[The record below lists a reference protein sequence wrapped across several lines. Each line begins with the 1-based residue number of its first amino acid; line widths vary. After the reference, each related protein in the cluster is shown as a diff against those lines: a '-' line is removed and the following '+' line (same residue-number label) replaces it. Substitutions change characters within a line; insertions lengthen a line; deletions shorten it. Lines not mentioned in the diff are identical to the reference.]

1 MSLRCVRIDF
11 ANAISS
17 KTVFITQEV
26 FDELIRKYEARE
38 RRHSF
43 VYKLSHEDREERR
56 CHLDLDGVVLIEP
69 CGGAPA
75 S

>member
-1 MSLRCVRIDF
+1 MSLMCVRIDF

-17 KTVFITQEV
+17 RTVFVTKEV
-26 FDELIRKYEARE
+26 YDELIRKYEAKE

-43 VYKLSHEDREERR
+43 TYKLSHEDREDRR

-69 CGGAPA
+69 CGGTAA
-75 S
+75 R